1 MINLL
6 KTDQYD
12 GKGAG
17 AMEKTRRSTP
27 LMFCHMAV
35 MVLLMMVS
43 IYLLFSI
50 VSGIVAP
57 QFREYYDTFGPYISI
72 FAVWNF
78 VNVLAL
84 ICGIIYLRRG
94 YTKAAA
100 NYYKAFIL
108 LLMLASVVLAV
119 LNYINQGLGSGTIMM
134 LIKIIILAVLAFGK
148 DLGKAKTWLLF
159 SVLVIIDI
167 MFGIVSYMFPGSLEV
182 TANDLTWIRSAVL
195 FSRLIMD
202 LTIAFAIRGK
212 YADKDARG
220 TI

>member
-1 MINLL
+1 MV
-6 KTDQYD
+6 
-12 GKGAG
+12 
-17 AMEKTRRSTP
+17 KTRKNTA
-27 LMFCHMAV
+27 LMFCHLAV

-43 IYLLFSI
+43 IYLVFSI

-57 QFREYYDTFGPYISI
+57 QFRVYYDTFGSYIGI
-72 FAVWNF
+72 FAIWNF
-78 VNVLAL
+78 VNALAL

-134 LIKIIILAVLAFGK
+134 LIKIIILAVLTFGR
-148 DLGKAKTWLLF
+148 DLGKTKTWLLF
-159 SVLVIIDI
+159 TVLVILDI
-167 MFGIVSYMFPGSLEV
+167 LFGIVSYMYPGSVEM
-182 TANDLTWIRSAVL
+182 TANDLTGIRLAVL

-212 YADKDARG
+212 YEDKDARG
-220 TI
+220 TV